1 MRNFIRLV
9 SFSVIFV
16 SSMSYAGDKVNK
28 TLPLNDASK
37 VVIDNQ
43 RGTVNIIGSND
54 NFVSVEGE
62 LDDKAQAFIFEH
74 SGATITIKV
83 EMPNNQR
90 NWRNHN
96 DDGGSN
102 LTIKIPRQVR
112 IGFNGISSN
121 VNVSGFEQGVDVKTV
136 SGEIKASQLQ
146 KMIDIT
152 SISGDIE
159 SKELTGKIQL
169 STVSGDLSDKQS
181 SGRLSIKSVSGSI
194 KAKSNASEVSAETVS
209 GDIDLKLASV
219 DELDINSVSGD
230 SNVYLTLNDKGSIK
244 LSSVSGEFD
253 MKFGNEIQANFRL
266 KTNAGGS
273 INNMLTDD
281 KAQHGKYVPNEKL
294 SFTTGNGNG
303 SVKATTVS
311 GDITLGKY

>member
-1 MRNFIRLV
+1 MCNFIRLV
-9 SFSVIFV
+9 SFSVMFI
-16 SSMSYAGDKVNK
+16 SSISYAGDKVDK
-28 TLPLNDASK
+28 TLPVNDASK
-37 VVIDNQ
+37 VVIENQ
-43 RGTVNIIGSND
+43 RGTVNIMGSND

-90 NWRNHN
+90 NWRNN
-96 DDGGSN
+96 GDGGSN
-102 LTIKIPRQVR
+102 LTIKIPRQMRV
-112 IGFNGISSN
+112 GFNGISSD
-121 VNVSGFEQGVDVKTV
+121 VKISGFEQGVDIKTV

-152 SISGDIE
+152 SISGDID
-159 SKELTGKIQL
+159 SKELSGKIQL
-169 STVSGDLSDKQS
+169 STVSGDLADKQS
-181 SGRLSIKSVSGSI
+181 SGRLLIKSVSGNIRAESS
-194 KAKSNASEVSAETVS
+194 ALEVSTETVS
-209 GDIDLKLASV
+209 GDIDLKLAGV
-219 DELDINSVSGD
+219 DELDINTVSGE
-230 SNVYLTLNDKGSIK
+230 SNVYLTLNDSGAIK

-253 MKFGNEIQANFRL
+253 MKFANEIQANFRL

-281 KAQHGKYVPNEKL
+281 KAQRGKYVPNEKL

-311 GDITLGKY
+311 GNITLGKY

>member
-16 SSMSYAGDKVNK
+16 SSMSYAGDKVDK

-43 RGTVNIIGSND
+43 RGIVNIIGSND
-54 NFVSVEGE
+54 KYVSVKGE
-62 LDDKAQAFIFEH
+62 LDDKAQAFVFEH
-74 SGATITIKV
+74 SGATIKIKV
-83 EMPNNQR
+83 ELPNNQR
-90 NWRNHN
+90 NWRNN
-96 DDGGSN
+96 DDGSN

-112 IGFNGISSN
+112 VGFNGISSN
-121 VNVSGFEQGVDVKTV
+121 VNITGFEQGVDIKTV
-136 SGEIKASQLQ
+136 SGEIKANQLQ
-146 KMIDIT
+146 KMIDIA

-159 SKELTGKIQL
+159 SKELAGKIQL

-181 SGRLSIKSVSGSI
+181 SGRLLIKSVSGSI
-194 KAKSNASEVSAETVS
+194 KAKSNANEVSAETVS
-209 GDIDLKLASV
+209 GDIDLKLAGV